1 MRIGA
6 RLYERAASPPAQ
18 PASLWCVGENLALFA
33 GPLGRNALHSHSVP
47 VLLAGLYGRFRLR
60 IAGAGWLTCRTAVVP
75 AGIRYEFDLK
85 GDPLGV
91 LYLEPH
97 VGRADILVPLVRNTL
112 EINGAV
118 VGSDGEISLVR
129 QLYETKAGREHIDAA
144 LLDLLSFSKPRAS
157 RRIDPRIARIIKD
170 LHRQYESP
178 VPIAQLARSASL
190 STSRLQHLFVREV
203 GVPLRRFR
211 TWLRLRAAIREVARG
226 GTYTEAA
233 HSAGFY
239 DQSHFSREFRR
250 TFGAPASRGLS
261 KGCAYS
267 PTRRA

>member
-75 AGIRYEFDLK
+75 AGIPYEFDLK

-112 EINGAV
+112 EIMAP
-118 VGSDGEISLVR
+118 SS
-129 QLYETKAGREHIDAA
+129 AA
-144 LLDLLSFSKPRAS
+144 TA
-157 RRIDPRIARIIKD
+157 
-170 LHRQYESP
+170 
-178 VPIAQLARSASL
+178 
-190 STSRLQHLFVREV
+190 
-203 GVPLRRFR
+203 RFR
-211 TWLRLRAAIREVARG
+211 SCGSSMRPKQAENI
-226 GTYTEAA
+226 
-233 HSAGFY
+233 SM
-239 DQSHFSREFRR
+239 RR
-250 TFGAPASRGLS
+250 CWTF
-261 KGCAYS
+261 
-267 PTRRA
+267 